1 MDSLFVVLPYN
12 FVAMKVKLTW
22 RDILY
27 AVDRQYFSP
36 NAAIEHA
43 IIELSK
49 IEEFPQSLLDLASL
63 NKNESVHPYL
73 NQLADL
79 EPEQPIEDIDE
90 KWIYL
95 ILAWIFENR
104 DNCSDPL
111 GIVEQIYADFN
122 YPAQIS
128 TLIRYMPSDEP
139 DLGSPKLNEARL
151 YKKWEDYL
159 KEQEKKYA
167 PMKNSD

>member
-1 MDSLFVVLPYN
+1 MDSLSVVLPYD
-12 FVAMKVKLTW
+12 FVTMRIKLTW

-27 AVDRQYFSP
+27 AIDRQFLSP

-63 NKNESVHPYL
+63 NKNESIHPYL
-73 NQLADL
+73 DQLADL

-95 ILAWIFENR
+95 ILAWVFENR
-104 DNCSDPL
+104 DNCSDPF

-122 YPAQIS
+122 YPEQIS
-128 TLIRYMPSDEP
+128 AFIRYMPSDEP
-139 DLGSPKLNEARL
+139 DLGSPELNEARL

-159 KEQEKKYA
+159 KERDNKYN
-167 PMKNSD
+167 PTKDGD